1 MAIGGGHLERGKGG
15 VLSLIVL
22 CAAIAIAASAPAARA
37 TTPATDLFHLSYAPR
52 LGAIAVGT
60 TALGT
65 TALGVES
72 PVPSTRVS
80 GQCVANPS
88 QSLPGGLSTP
98 IHYEFRTLTAREPQ
112 QFISAPPAAPRDNL
126 LLVTASLVGVG
137 GIPLFW
143 GWRRV
148 RRHERS
154 DSQSARG
161 AVHHRGIRILIFGV
175 GAKALEVRNAL
186 AASKSDVEI
195 VGFYPSLQ
203 EGEQASVEP
212 SLILPTDKSL
222 TETARA
228 LGVDE
233 IVVAVA
239 QRRGGVLPLRELLD
253 CRLYGICVRDLASH
267 FEHWQG
273 QIRLDALK
281 AGWLI
286 FGGGFSQSY
295 WRWAVKSV
303 FDMICSGILLLM
315 TLPVMAVT
323 AIAIVVESGFPIF
336 YRQERVGLNG
346 QPFNVIKFRSMR
358 TDAEKDGRPRWAQA
372 GDNRVTRVGRIIRK
386 LRIDELPQLFSVFNG
401 DMSLVGP
408 RPERPFF
415 VDQLT
420 KEIPFYAVRHSIK
433 PGVTGWAQVRYHYG
447 ASVEDAVEKL
457 QYDLYYVKNHSLLL
471 DLKILLGT
479 VSVVVLAKG
488 A

>member
-1 MAIGGGHLERGKGG
+1 M
-15 VLSLIVL
+15 
-22 CAAIAIAASAPAARA
+22 
-37 TTPATDLFHLSYAPR
+37 DLFPVSSARGLSAAA
-52 LGAIAVGT
+52 LGAEFPARSG
-60 TALGT
+60 
-65 TALGVES
+65 
-72 PVPSTRVS
+72 RNH
-80 GQCVANPS
+80 GQCVGNPG
-88 QSLPGGLSTP
+88 QALLAGLSTAV
-98 IHYEFRTLTAREPQ
+98 HHEFRSSVARESQ
-112 QFISAPPAAPRDNL
+112 VFISAPSAAPPERML
-126 LLVTASLVGVG
+126 LLTASLVGVG

-148 RRHERS
+148 RRQERS
-154 DSQSARG
+154 EPQTARG
-161 AVHHRGIRILIFGV
+161 AVPHRGIRILIFGV
-175 GAKALEVRNAL
+175 GANALEVRDAL
-186 AASKSDVEI
+186 ATSNGDVEI

-203 EGEQASVEP
+203 EEEEQTSVEP
-212 SLILPTDKSL
+212 SLILPTHKSL

-253 CRLYGICVRDLASH
+253 CRLHGICVRDMASH

-273 QIRLDALK
+273 QIRLDSLK

-286 FGGGFSQSY
+286 FGGGFSQSS
-295 WRWAVKSV
+295 WRWAIKSV
-303 FDMICSGILLLM
+303 FDMVCSGILLLL
-315 TLPVMAVT
+315 TLPVMALT
-323 AIAIVVESGFPIF
+323 AVAIVVENGFPIF

-346 QPFNVIKFRSMR
+346 RTFNVIKFRSMR

-420 KEIPFYAVRHSIK
+420 RQIPFYAVRHSIK

-447 ASVEDAVEKL
+447 ASVEDAAQKL